1 MLMRDFSQTNANVKW
16 FHRDVNKF
24 IFQSQSLVMMRVL
37 YIFIVCLLIAFV
49 VPHSNSDLNCTEV
62 DESAVKFYRENVC
75 RLPKIIGSCKLKQK
89 RFFYNR
95 TSHECSQFYYEGCA
109 GNRNNFKTKSAC
121 ECACNQQFG
130 SIETVSDV
138 SNST

>member
-1 MLMRDFSQTNANVKW
+1 MMQT
-16 FHRDVNKF
+16 
-24 IFQSQSLVMMRVL
+24 L
-37 YIFIVCLLIAFV
+37 YIFIVCLFIAFV
-49 VPHSNSDLNCTEV
+49 VPHSIELESNCTEV
-62 DESAVKFYRENVC
+62 DESTLNFYRENVC
-75 RLPKIIGSCKLKQK
+75 RLPRLIGSCKLKQK

-130 SIETVSDV
+130 SIETNVSDF

>member
-1 MLMRDFSQTNANVKW
+1 M
-16 FHRDVNKF
+16 
-24 IFQSQSLVMMRVL
+24 L
-37 YIFIVCLLIAFV
+37 YIFIVCLLIALFV
-49 VPHSNSDLNCTEV
+49 VPHSTELNCTEV
-62 DESAVKFYRENVC
+62 DESTVKFYRDHVC
-75 RLPKIIGSCKLKQK
+75 RLSRIIGSCKLKQK
-89 RFFYNR
+89 RYFYNR
-95 TSHECSQFYYEGCA
+95 TSHECSQFYYQGCV